1 MSTII
6 LSKSHFF
13 AFSMEII
20 DLCNDPS
27 ERQKLADFIDTLK
40 AGKDVVFQTSGSTG
54 PPKQLSFS
62 VEQIIQSVEITRDA
76 FGLNNRSVLLCPF
89 SMNYVAGKMMAARAW
104 YLKAQLIFTGPTKDP
119 FLMLSDT
126 LPDFVAL
133 VPLQLSTILK
143 NAQSLNM
150 LNQARNII
158 IGGAPISHKLEKD
171 ILTHMKAPCYQ
182 TFGMTETLTHFAIRD
197 ILNESNEFRLL
208 GKTQITVDDEGKLS
222 VYTSSAK
229 KWLSTNDVVKPS
241 YLGFKWLGRHDW
253 VINSGGVK
261 IHPEKVESAL
271 SELYPQIDFRLSF
284 IHSNAFGQETVL
296 MSNRPVN
303 IKKSD
308 LFDHLSTFEIPRYLL
323 VVSTFPMLS
332 NGKIDRLEL
341 QHLCEQA
348 NVNGLLER
356 LQ

>member
-6 LSKSHFF
+6 PSKSHFF

-20 DLCNDPS
+20 DLRNDPS

-62 VEQIIQSVEITRDA
+62 VEQIIRSVEITRDA

-104 YLKAQLIFTGPTKDP
+104 NLNAQLIFTGPTKDP

-133 VPLQLSTILK
+133 VPLQLSVILK

-150 LNQARNII
+150 LNRATNII

-171 ILTHMKAPCYQ
+171 ILTHVKAPCYQ

-197 ILNESNEFRLL
+197 ILNKSNEFRLL
-208 GKTQITVDDEGKLS
+208 GNTQITVDDEGKLS

-229 KWLSTNDVVKPS
+229 KWLSTNDVVKPTS
-241 YLGFKWLGRHDW
+241 LGFRWLGRYDW

-271 SELYPQIDFRLSF
+271 SELYPQIDFQLSF
-284 IHSNAFGQETVL
+284 IHSDAFGQETVL

-303 IKKSD
+303 IEKSD
-308 LFDHLSTFEIPRYLL
+308 LSDHLSTFEIPRYLL
-323 VVSTFPMLS
+323 FVPTFPMLS

-348 NVNGLLER
+348 SVNGLLER
-356 LQ
+356 LH